1 MLSDLFY
8 RKKRLLLLAVGLIL
22 VAGFASL
29 ETLPRQ
35 EDPALSRRFAD
46 ILTLYPGATAD
57 RVEALI
63 SEKIETHLQE
73 VHEIALI
80 ESISRTGQSVV
91 RIELEE
97 QYTEE
102 DVDEIWS
109 RVRDKLDDVQPELPE
124 GASEPV
130 FEDRTSTAI
139 TLLVGL
145 TWELPGEPE
154 LGLLTRLA
162 EELENRLRV
171 LPGTKETELYGEA
184 AEELRVSVDPLQ
196 LAEIG
201 LDPARF
207 ARAIASADTRRPAG
221 QLLRAESAMP
231 LEIAGKLSSVERVRQ
246 VPLRSGDDGRVLRVG
261 DVARVEKTRSDP
273 PATIALLGGRRG
285 VAVSATMLARSGRVD
300 QWAAMARGVIEDYRQ
315 EIPPGIDYEI
325 LFDQSVYTGARLG
338 SLVGNLALGA
348 GIVIGVLLF
357 MMGLRSALVV
367 ASILPLTLLL
377 VLVELKLF
385 GVPLHQMSVTGLI
398 IALGL
403 LIDNAIVVVDEYEL
417 RLRRGAQTVD
427 AIREVVRDLFVP
439 LGASSLTTVLA
450 FMPIAL
456 MPGPG
461 GEFTGTIAI
470 GVSLSVLSSFAL
482 SMTLILAFAGHL
494 IPAAVENDPRQG
506 RFAHGYVH
514 PGLRECFRQSLL
526 LVLRRPALGIAFG
539 LFLPLC
545 GFAVAGTLSQ
555 QFFPA
560 NDRDQFQIQLDLPAH
575 YPIEASLGVV
585 ERVREIVEAREAVL
599 ESHWFVGEQP
609 ARVYYN
615 MLGNYDIPNFAGG
628 FVRTRS
634 AEATEEM
641 LADLQQELRRAVP
654 EAMAIALP
662 FEQGPP
668 FDAPIEIRVV
678 GPDLDVLRRLGDEL
692 RRILVESE
700 AVTYTRSKLLGGR
713 PKLMV
718 AAREDEVQL
727 AGLRLGDVA
736 DQLSAALD
744 GAIAGRIIEATEDI
758 PIRVRWTGLER
769 GSIERILSSRI
780 LPASA
785 SSPDAGAR
793 GSDVARGD
801 LEGIPLRA
809 IGGIEL
815 TPELAAITRRNGER
829 INTVQAFLVP
839 YHLIQDSLD
848 DFNARLAASGFEPP
862 PGYRLEA
869 GGDFEERQDAVSNL
883 AAFALPLFLLMG
895 GAIVLT
901 FDSFRLAGIIFGV
914 AGLSVGLALFSVWLF
929 GHPMG
934 FIVIVG
940 TMGLVGLAINDAIVM
955 LNALRL
961 DARSAAGEPEP
972 TSAVVLDATRHIVST
987 TLTTVGGFLPLIL
1000 FGGRF
1005 WPPMATAIAGGV
1017 IGAMVLALYFVP
1029 ALFVLTRRRREVVAG
1044 GVGGAGNADLR
1055 VGGIGGIGGIGAA
1068 AEVSVV
1074 SGSICARRP
1083 YSASG
1088 IGDALP

>member
-8 RKKRLLLLAVGLIL
+8 RKGRLAVLGVCFIA
-22 VAGFASL
+22 VAGLAAL

-35 EDPALSRRFAD
+35 EDPTLSRRFAD
-46 ILTLYPGATAD
+46 VVTLYPGATAD

-63 SEKIETHLQE
+63 SEKIESHLQE
-73 VHEIALI
+73 IHEIALI

-91 RIELEE
+91 RLELEE
-97 QYTEE
+97 QYDES

-109 RVRDKLDDVQPELPE
+109 RVRDELADVIPELPE
-124 GASEPV
+124 GASEPA

-145 TWELPGEPE
+145 TWKLPGEPE
-154 LGLLTRLA
+154 MGLLTRLA

-171 LPGTKETELYGEA
+171 LPGTKETQLYGEA
-184 AEELRVSVDPLQ
+184 AEELRVTVDPLR

-201 LDPARF
+201 LDPVRF

-221 QLLRAESAMP
+221 RLQREQSAMP
-231 LEIAGKLSSVERVRQ
+231 LEVAGQLSSVERVHR
-246 VPLRSGDDGRVLRVG
+246 VPLRSGEDGRVLRVG
-261 DVARVEKTRSDP
+261 DVARVEKTQSDP
-273 PATIALLGGRRG
+273 PETIALLGGQRG
-285 VAVSATMLARSGRVD
+285 VAVSATMLARHGRVD
-300 QWAAMARGVIEDYRQ
+300 LWSERARGVIEAYRE
-315 EIPPGIDYEI
+315 EIPPGVGFEI
-325 LFDQSVYTGARLG
+325 LFDQSGYTEARLAT
-338 SLVGNLALGA
+338 LAGNLALGA
-348 GIVIGVLLF
+348 AIVVVVLFF

-367 ASILPLTLLL
+367 ASILPLTLLM
-377 VLVELKLF
+377 VLVEMRWL

-417 RLRRGAQTVD
+417 RLRRGAGTVE
-427 AIREVVRDLFVP
+427 AIRGVVRDLFVP

-456 MPGPG
+456 MPGAG

-470 GVSLSVLSSFAL
+470 GVSLAVVSSYAL

-494 IPAAVENDPRQG
+494 IPARVENDPRRQG
-506 RFAHGYVH
+506 RFVHGYVH
-514 PGLRECFRQSLL
+514 EGLRERFRQTLL
-526 LVLRRPALGIAFG
+526 QVLRRPALGIAFG

-560 NDRDQFQIQLDLPAH
+560 NDRDQFQVQVDLPAH
-575 YPIEASLGVV
+575 YPLEATLGVV
-585 ERVREIVEAREAVL
+585 RRVRSIVEAREAVID
-599 ESHWFVGEQP
+599 SHWFVGEQP

-615 MLGNYDIPNFAGG
+615 MFGKYEIPSFAGG
-628 FVRTRS
+628 FVRTAS
-634 AEATEEM
+634 AEATER
-641 LADLQQELRRAVP
+641 LLPDLQEELRRAVP
-654 EAMAIALP
+654 EGMAIALP
-662 FEQGPP
+662 LEQGPP
-668 FDAPIEIRVV
+668 FDAPIEVRVI
-678 GPDLDVLRRLGDEL
+678 GPDPDVLRLQGDAL
-692 RRILVESE
+692 RRILAESE
-700 AVTYTRSKLLGGR
+700 GVTYTRAKLLGGR
-713 PKLMV
+713 PKLVV
-718 AAREDEVQL
+718 AASEDEVQL

-744 GAIAGRIIEATEDI
+744 GIVAGRIIEATEDI
-758 PIRVRWTGLER
+758 PIRVRWADSERESLEH
-769 GSIERILSSRI
+769 ILSSRI
-780 LPASA
+780 LANAGLMSA
-785 SSPDAGAR
+785 RPGRS
-793 GSDVARGD
+793 D

-809 IGGIEL
+809 LGGIEL
-815 TPELAAITRRNGER
+815 EPDLAAITRRNGER
-829 INTVQAFLVP
+829 VNTLQAFLVP

-848 DFNARLAASGFEPP
+848 DFSARLSESGFEPP
-862 PGYRLEA
+862 PGYRLEL
-869 GGDFEERQDAVSNL
+869 GGDFEERQAAVSNL

-901 FDSFRLAGIIFGV
+901 FDSFRLASIIFAV
-914 AGLSVGLALFSVWLF
+914 AALSVGLALFSVWLF

-961 DARSAAGEPEP
+961 DERSARGEPEP
-972 TSAVVLDATRHIVST
+972 TADVVLDATRHILAT

-1017 IGAMVLALYFVP
+1017 IGASILALYLVP
-1029 ALFVLTRRRREVVAG
+1029 SLFVLTRRARRERRPRPLAVSSPRSSKSQSEEELVAG
-1044 GVGGAGNADLR
+1044 
-1055 VGGIGGIGGIGAA
+1055 
-1068 AEVSVV
+1068 
-1074 SGSICARRP
+1074 
-1083 YSASG
+1083 
-1088 IGDALP
+1088 

>member
-8 RKKRLLLLAVGLIL
+8 RKNRLVLLVVGLIL

-35 EDPALSRRFAD
+35 EDPALSRRFGD
-46 ILTLYPGATAD
+46 VLTLYPGATAD

-63 SEKIETHLQE
+63 SEKIEAHLQE

-91 RIELEE
+91 LIELEE

-109 RVRDKLDDVQPELPE
+109 RVRDKLSDVLPELPE

-130 FEDRTSTAI
+130 FQDRTSTAI

-154 LGLLTRLA
+154 MGLLTRLA

-221 QLLRAESAMP
+221 QMLRAESAMP
-231 LEIAGKLSSVERVRQ
+231 LEVAGRLSSVERVRQ
-246 VPLRSGDDGRVLRVG
+246 VPLRSGEDGRVLRVG

-273 PATIALLGGRRG
+273 PDTIALLGGRRG

-300 QWAAMARGVIEDYRQ
+300 QWTAVARRVIEDYRH
-315 EIPPGIDYEI
+315 EIPPGIGYEI
-325 LFDQSVYTGARLG
+325 LFDQSLYTGARLG
-338 SLVGNLALGA
+338 SLVGNLTLGA
-348 GIVIGVLLF
+348 AIVIGVLLF

-377 VLVELKLF
+377 VLIEMKLF

-417 RLRRGAQTVD
+417 RLRRGAKTAE

-470 GVSLSVLSSFAL
+470 GVSFSVLSSFAL
-482 SMTLILAFAGHL
+482 SMTLVLAFAGHL
-494 IPAAVENDPRQG
+494 IPATVENAPRQG

-514 PGLRECFRQSLL
+514 PGLRERFRQSLL

-539 LFLPLC
+539 LFLPFC

-575 YPIEASLGVV
+575 YPIQASLEVV
-585 ERVREIVEAREAVL
+585 ERVREIVEATEDVV
-599 ESHWFVGEQP
+599 ESHWFVGEKP

-634 AEATEEM
+634 AEATEAM
-641 LADLQQELRRAVP
+641 LPDLQQELRRSLP

-678 GPDLDVLRRLGDEL
+678 GPDLDVLRRLGDDL
-692 RRILVESE
+692 RRVLGESE

-718 AAREDEVQL
+718 AANEDEVQL

-769 GSIERILSSRI
+769 GSVERILSSRI
-780 LPASA
+780 LADPAS
-785 SSPDAGAR
+785 SGFDA
-793 GSDVARGD
+793 VRGD

-809 IGGIEL
+809 LGGIEL

-829 INTVQAFLVP
+829 VNTVQAFLVP

-848 DFNARLAASGFEPP
+848 DFNARLARSGFEPP

-901 FDSFRLAGIIFGV
+901 FDSFRLASIIFGV

-929 GHPMG
+929 DHAMG

-961 DARSAAGEPEP
+961 DGRSAAGASEP
-972 TSAVVLDATRHIVST
+972 TAEVVLDATRHIVST

-1029 ALFVLTRRRREVVAG
+1029 ALFVLTRRRREAVAI
-1044 GVGGAGNADLR
+1044 ADQR
-1055 VGGIGGIGGIGAA
+1055 
-1068 AEVSVV
+1068 
-1074 SGSICARRP
+1074 
-1083 YSASG
+1083 
-1088 IGDALP
+1088 